1 MTIAAARAPT
11 DSAPSYHG
19 SGAALFWLMVR
30 TTIYSLLTLG
40 IYRFWQRTKM
50 RQHFWNGIRVGGS
63 PLEYTGTGLEK
74 LLGFL
79 IAVVFLTVYLGLFQ
93 IGFFFLGL
101 QLSGGSELVGL
112 FTSLPVVPLIYYA
125 QYRSRRYVLSRTQLR
140 GIRFAM
146 DRDALGYVWRA
157 LGHLLL
163 TAVTLGVLYPRM
175 HWYLE
180 RYKANRTCYGDVR
193 LLQGGRWQMLMRPW
207 WAVIATLI
215 LPFVAAAV
223 FMALDNGFLAGLSL
237 LALLAAPIAW
247 IHYTVSSFRIL
258 TDTKSAAG
266 MSFTSRARTGS
277 VIAIYLLGY
286 LLIGV
291 IVFLVTTTLMSG
303 AAVVTG
309 EVLKMP
315 RDLEG
320 LADLLSFVTFW
331 VVMLG
336 YLALFLMWSALNA
349 VFITQPLLAHYVTT
363 LTIHNADE
371 IDTVRQREQDDFV
384 EAEGFADALDV
395 GGAF

>member
-79 IAVVFLTVYLGLFQ
+79 IAVVFLAVYLGLFQ

-175 HWYLE
+175 QWYLE

-215 LPFVAAAV
+215 
-223 FMALDNGFLAGLSL
+223 
-237 LALLAAPIAW
+237 
-247 IHYTVSSFRIL
+247 
-258 TDTKSAAG
+258 
-266 MSFTSRARTGS
+266 S
-277 VIAIYLLGY
+277 VWCRVWRRG
-286 LLIGV
+286 
-291 IVFLVTTTLMSG
+291 
-303 AAVVTG
+303 
-309 EVLKMP
+309 
-315 RDLEG
+315 
-320 LADLLSFVTFW
+320 
-331 VVMLG
+331 
-336 YLALFLMWSALNA
+336 
-349 VFITQPLLAHYVTT
+349 
-363 LTIHNADE
+363 
-371 IDTVRQREQDDFV
+371 
-384 EAEGFADALDV
+384 
-395 GGAF
+395 